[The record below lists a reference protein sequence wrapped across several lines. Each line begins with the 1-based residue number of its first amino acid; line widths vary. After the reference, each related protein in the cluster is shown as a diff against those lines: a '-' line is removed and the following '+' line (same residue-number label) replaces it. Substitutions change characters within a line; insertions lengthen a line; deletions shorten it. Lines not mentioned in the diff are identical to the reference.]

1 MAHLTDDVLRFVRA
15 TGPQP
20 DAVLQEM
27 DEYAEDEGFPHVG
40 PEVGGFLRLV
50 ARIAGARSVFEF
62 GSGYG
67 YSAYWFA
74 DALPTDGE
82 IVLTEVD
89 EGELEMAREYLTRGG
104 YDDRASY
111 ELGDALDTVERYD
124 GPFDVVLIDHQK
136 GRYVEALE
144 AVRGKLAPGAVVIA
158 DNAMSAEEVVVF
170 EDLLAHVE
178 GEDPEMNEGTRGIAD
193 YLDHV
198 RADPDF
204 ETQVLPLGEGIALS
218 RFEG

>member
-136 GRYVEALE
+136 GRYVEALD

-178 GEDPEMNEGTRGIAD
+178 GEAPEMNEGTRGIAD